1 MTNRTNANA
10 NKKFAIF
17 ITSYNYA
24 EFIGQAIESV
34 INQSDPDWHLYIF
47 DNGSTDNTEEIVKK
61 YLEKDKRISWKKHET
76 NIGSI
81 PNIISGFRE
90 IDADYISTLQADD
103 WLEPNFV
110 ADAKKAFAE
119 NPEIPFCAFGWV
131 AVFYDENLQRLCG
144 VKTNI
149 PLPES
154 FQNKIFLSPFLA
166 LGNIIPLHLLVFKKD
181 ITSP

>member
-61 YLEKDKRISWKKHET
+61 WNPCLNSLGLPIHGDFDVYNRVHGIFSC
-76 NIGSI
+76 IG
-81 PNIISGFRE
+81 
-90 IDADYISTLQADD
+90 
-103 WLEPNFV
+103 
-110 ADAKKAFAE
+110 
-119 NPEIPFCAFGWV
+119 
-131 AVFYDENLQRLCG
+131 
-144 VKTNI
+144 
-149 PLPES
+149 
-154 FQNKIFLSPFLA
+154 
-166 LGNIIPLHLLVFKKD
+166 
-181 ITSP
+181 